1 MGTWSMD
8 EKSVVQNGKI
18 IVQNAHFVSL
28 KDHIQHTIS
37 IAIKSVT
44 LSITTLDVNVECQI
58 AAYYLNQN
66 EFLSN

>member
-18 IVQNAHFVSL
+18 MVQNAHFVSL

-37 IAIKSVT
+37 ITLKSVT
-44 LSITTLDVNVECQI
+44 LSITTLDVM
-58 AAYYLNQN
+58 
-66 EFLSN
+66 LSVKLLLIT